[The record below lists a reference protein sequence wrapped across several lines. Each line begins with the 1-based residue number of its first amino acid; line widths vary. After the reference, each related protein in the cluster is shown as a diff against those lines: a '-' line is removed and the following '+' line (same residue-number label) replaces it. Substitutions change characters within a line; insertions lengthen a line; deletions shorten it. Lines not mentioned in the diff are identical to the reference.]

1 MTEVRDVGDL
11 DIMRECSALSSVR
24 LLDYY
29 GLCGSRTWGCVGSRW
44 LVVVD
49 WLVGADGSEERV
61 LGVGMLWVA
70 EGRGSGDKAVAV

>member
-29 GLCGSRTWGCVGSRW
+29 GLCGSRTWG
-44 LVVVD
+44 
-49 WLVGADGSEERV
+49 SEERV

-70 EGRGSGDKAVAV
+70 EGRGSGDKAVARYAHLSRYHGWDHGYSL